1 MITLRSITGK
11 EFFLNSDLIYRID
24 ENFDTIITLTNGK
37 TLPVADTGV
46 EITEKV
52 IAFKRE
58 IMSAFILERKDSWSL
73 KIKSKSIMTNT
84 RGFIMF

>member
-52 IAFKRE
+52 IAYKRE
-58 IMSAFILERKDSWSL
+58 IMSAFILERKDSE
-73 KIKSKSIMTNT
+73 
-84 RGFIMF
+84 